1 MPANSPNLI
10 GFRIPPEW
18 AENASPSALADLL
31 VQARQ
36 RPYLGDQCHLTD
48 LELRELIYIA
58 FYASLEAEEGRYP
71 QGVTLFS
78 GVTADIHLP
87 WTPFREP
94 ELLSVGAVRRLAP
107 AVHPTH
113 ALRVIS
119 LENRLL
125 IAAFARNAPLGD
137 RLTDGPEFWT
147 LQNGEPGLS
156 ITIEGPGE
164 LVVSEF
170 MMRAS
175 YRAGRIRPTVPST
188 MSSGIQAA
196 AFQAAAEPIKRLKER
211 TPEADARWGGRGSYA
226 GMLNSLIART
236 LRRMSD
242 GQHGGTIAIL
252 PDCFNS
258 EIQLQWPFL
267 RPMRFGAAA
276 EDYWAGWLERKG
288 SQEINAFRIEM
299 LDAADLVAALTSV
312 DGCVVMTPGFDV
324 LGFGGEIVVSTK
336 ASDVPFIDAV
346 SGEPWPDQLGTD
358 LGGMRHRSAL
368 RLARALVG
376 SVVLVVSQ
384 DGGISVFHSTDAG
397 VTCYR
402 GFHGSL

>member
-10 GFRIPPEW
+10 GFSVPSEW
-18 AENASPSALADLL
+18 EENASPSALTDLL
-31 VQARQ
+31 IDARH
-36 RPYLGDQCHLTD
+36 RPYLGEQSHLTD
-48 LELRELIYIA
+48 VELRELINIA

-71 QGVTLFS
+71 RGVTLFS
-78 GVTADIHLP
+78 GVTADIDPH

-107 AVHPTH
+107 AVHPSH

-119 LENRLL
+119 RDNQLL
-125 IAAFARNAPLGD
+125 IAAFARHAPLGD
-137 RLTDGPEFWT
+137 RLTDGPEFWK
-147 LQNGEPGLS
+147 LQDGEAGLS

-170 MMRAS
+170 MLRAS

-188 MSSGIQAA
+188 MSAGIQAA
-196 AFQAAAEPIKRLKER
+196 AFQAAEAPIKRLKER
-211 TPEADARWGGRGSYA
+211 TPEADERWGGRGSYA
-226 GMLNSLIART
+226 GMLNSLLART
-236 LRRMSD
+236 LEEMSD
-242 GQHGGTIAIL
+242 GHHGGTIAIV
-252 PDCFNS
+252 PDSFDGQ
-258 EIQLQWPFL
+258 IHMKWPFQ

-276 EDYWAGWLERKG
+276 EDYWGGWLEGKA
-288 SQEINAFRIEM
+288 SQEINARRIEM
-299 LDAADLVAALTSV
+299 LDAADLIAALSSV
-312 DGCVVMTPGFDV
+312 DGCVVMTCAFDV
-324 LGFGGEIVVSTK
+324 LGFGGEIVVGPK

-346 SGEPWPDQLGTD
+346 SGEPWPDQGGTD

-376 SVVLVVSQ
+376 AVILVVSQ
-384 DGGISVFHSTDAG
+384 DGGISVFHSTEAG